1 MYSSGNI
8 TESLRKSEQPIW
20 TTLSSLPSVS
30 SRAST
35 GNTVFWEIGHPP
47 SFNLTMLPF
56 HFGQCPKT
64 QELPQNS
71 WFTPSHPW
79 LQNLVGA
86 SAFSWESPLS
96 HSGTTLVCLQRSI
109 ELCSIKNTTFE
120 YQDYNTYEKMDSE
133 IATQRQ
139 AKQIDINKTEQI
151 TGLSPSTCSGMCY
164 VSTLPVLR
172 FQKKMLSS
180 ERINEMQSLDQPC
193 IHVFCF

>member
-1 MYSSGNI
+1 MVRRHIILNFCNISESCRLYSSGNI

-35 GNTVFWEIGHPP
+35 GNTVFWAIEHPP

-96 HSGTTLVCLQRSI
+96 RCGTTFACLQWSI
-109 ELCSIKNTTFE
+109 GLCSVKNTAHE
-120 YQDYNTYEKMDSE
+120 YQDYMWSDGLRYSDMNEHKKARKQSE
-133 IATQRQ
+133 LQ
-139 AKQIDINKTEQI
+139 D
-151 TGLSPSTCSGMCY
+151 
-164 VSTLPVLR
+164 
-172 FQKKMLSS
+172 
-180 ERINEMQSLDQPC
+180 
-193 IHVFCF
+193 